1 MSKSRPEIAMFA
13 VAAVG
18 VSAVAGYGVYRYI
31 CSRNQRLRVKK
42 ATEEMVGVL

>member
-1 MSKSRPEIAMFA
+1 MFA